1 MKTPSKIYILNFQD
15 GKILFCKSILELHN
29 DYLNHTS
36 LYNKDL
42 KFDRFKYIIN
52 NNLFNSDKKYTHKS
66 IEYDYKLIDIN
77 TINIY
82 NLKEYLQNYYNDYL
96 KAKERLGNKII
107 HHKPSVEKLKY
118 TQLYKQIKQETE
130 CN

>member
-1 MKTPSKIYILNFQD
+1 MKTPSKIYILNFTD
-15 GKILFCKSILELHN
+15 GKILFCKSIMELHN
-29 DYLNHTS
+29 NYIEYS
-36 LYNKDL
+36 SYNKDL
-42 KFDRFKYIIN
+42 KFERFKYIII

-66 IEYDYKLIDIN
+66 IEYDYKLIDID

-96 KAKERLGNKII
+96 KTKERLGNKILY
-107 HHKPSVEKLKY
+107 HKPSVEKLKY